1 MRVISKESI
10 DRENRMDTLDL
21 RHDLDSSRGRARNYL
36 IYIRRVNSPEERSS
50 IKGGSTTRKGKKR
63 NSLKRRKRGFRYTC
77 KFCVAGRIGIAK
89 TLIHEEI
96 IFSFFFIYHNSNYF
110 SQVILK
116 KL

>member
-21 RHDLDSSRGRARNYL
+21 RHDLDSPGRARNYL

-50 IKGGSTTRKGKKR
+50 IKGGGRGRREKEKR
-63 NSLKRRKRGFRYTC
+63 DSLKRRKRGFRYTC

-89 TLIHEEI
+89 TLIREEI
-96 IFSFFFIYHNSNYF
+96 IFSFFIYYNSNYF
-110 SQVILK
+110 GQVILK
-116 KL
+116 EI